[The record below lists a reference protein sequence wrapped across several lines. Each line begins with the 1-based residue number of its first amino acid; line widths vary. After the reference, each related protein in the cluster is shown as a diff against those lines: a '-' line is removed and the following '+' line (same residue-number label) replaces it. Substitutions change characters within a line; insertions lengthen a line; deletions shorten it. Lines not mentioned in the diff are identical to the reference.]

1 MNSLSKNKKEFW
13 LKAIK
18 IYIDVM
24 NTNRIQEVIQAYQ
37 KSDYEKAQILAQTI
51 LDSGE
56 ESPVLYLSLIHI

>member
-51 LDSGE
+51 LD
-56 ESPVLYLSLIHI
+56 LSLIHI